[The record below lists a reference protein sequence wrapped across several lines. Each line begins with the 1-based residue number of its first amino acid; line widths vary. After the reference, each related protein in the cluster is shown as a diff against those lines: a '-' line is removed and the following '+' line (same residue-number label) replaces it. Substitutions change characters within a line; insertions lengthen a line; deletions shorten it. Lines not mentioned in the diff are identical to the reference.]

1 MDNMQTYPSKR
12 NSTRIYFQFFDIK
25 NNYFPSLPGYHFS
38 LFFKLQEGFDHP
50 IYEGNSVRK
59 LLKKGASTNIQ
70 YHNLYENKIRTIIEQ
85 NKLTSLWWLFL
96 CIMRVSLGPFHSV
109 SGHLHCLHPRQ
120 THKPK
125 SHLYCNFFFIRFT
138 FHS

>member
-1 MDNMQTYPSKR
+1 MCKPIPLNEIPQGFTTFSSLTSKI
-12 NSTRIYFQFFDIK
+12 TIFLLCLDII
-25 NNYFPSLPGYHFS
+25 F
-38 LFFKLQEGFDHP
+38 FFKLQESFDHL

-70 YHNLYENKIRTIIEQ
+70 YHNFYENKIRTIIEQ

-125 SHLYCNFFFIRFT
+125 SHLYCNFFNKVNV
-138 FHS
+138 S